1 MPGCLEIMGRF
12 SPGCTP
18 ARPPERVRGS
28 PLRAADDK
36 AAGHRFVT
44 CFLLSFLG
52 GGGRETMF

>member
-1 MPGCLEIMGRF
+1 MGRF